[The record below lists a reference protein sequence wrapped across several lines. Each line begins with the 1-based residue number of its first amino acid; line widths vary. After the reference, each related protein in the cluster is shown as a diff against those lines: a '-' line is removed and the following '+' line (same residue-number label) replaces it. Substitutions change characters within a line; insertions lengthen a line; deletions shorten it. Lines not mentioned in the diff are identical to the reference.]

1 VEILGERAGS
11 IRDLIQEYN
20 LPWDERILGEISLG
34 VLLGEPVEVIA
45 GQFRERLIRAAGVSG
60 QSPGR

>member
-1 VEILGERAGS
+1 MND

-20 LPWDERILGEISLG
+20 LPWDERYLEDIPLG

-45 GQFRERLIRAAGVSG
+45 RQIREKKES
-60 QSPGR
+60 S